1 MRERVL
7 SGMRPSGKLHLG
19 HLHGALANWRELQE
33 RYDSYFFVADWH
45 ALTSEY
51 ANPAAIRENGRQMVL
66 DWLAA
71 GIDPAKAVIFVQS
84 QVVEHAELHLLL
96 SMITPLSWLERC
108 PTYKEQLEQVKDK
121 DLHTYGFLGYPVLQ
135 TADIVMYL
143 ANWVPVGVDQL
154 PHLELAREI
163 VRRFHFL
170 YGEGVLVEPQ
180 PKLTEF
186 PKIPGTDGRK
196 MSKSYGN
203 SIFLSDTAEETGKKI
218 LPMVT
223 DPARVRRTDPGD
235 PAICPVFTLHRVS
248 TPESERDRLA
258 DGLPQR
264 RHRLHR
270 LQEDAHRNA
279 QRVARAAAPPAR
291 RTRGRRRTRGAHP
304 RGRDGAGPRRGRERH
319 GRRAPGRAPLASP
332 CDATEG

>member
-7 SGMRPSGKLHLG
+7 SGMRPSGRLHVG
-19 HLHGALANWRELQE
+19 HLLGALANWRELQE
-33 RYDSYFFVADWH
+33 RYDCFYFVADWH

-51 ANPAAIRENGRQMVL
+51 ADTGAVHESGRQMVL

-71 GIDPAKAVIFVQS
+71 GIDPAQAVIFRQS
-84 QVVEHAELHLLL
+84 GVIEHAELFLLL
-96 SMITPLSWLERC
+96 SMVTPLSWLERC
-108 PTYKEQLEQVKDK
+108 PTYKEQLEQVRDK
-121 DLHTYGFLGYPVLQ
+121 DLHTFGFLGYPVLQ
-135 TADIVMYL
+135 TADIIMYR

-163 VRRFHFL
+163 VRRFNGF
-170 YGEGVLVEPQ
+170 YGEGIFPEPQ

-235 PAICPVFTLHRVS
+235 PAKCPVFTLHGIA
-248 TPESERDRLA
+248 TPAEERARLA
-258 DGLPQR
+258 EGCRGAGIGCIECKRALIGHLNDYLAPLRLR
-264 RHRLHR
+264 REQLAADPAAVDRIL
-270 LQEDAHRNA
+270 EEGT
-279 QRVARAAAPPAR
+279 ARARAEAGRVMAAV
-291 RTRGRRRTRGAHP
+291 
-304 RGRDGAGPRRGRERH
+304 
-319 GRRAPGRAPLASP
+319 RAAMRL
-332 CDATEG
+332 